1 VLDTAPEERSG
12 SDGRPTHHTAGPALD
27 LRRHVEVLRRH
38 WWIAAL
44 TFLVVLAAS
53 LGSLLVTGPVY
64 SAQAE
69 VLLRTQDSQQLFP
82 RTSDT
87 SPGALTRA
95 AGAELAY
102 AGSDEFRDVAAEA
115 AGGDDAVQVSNE
127 LGSDVLVFTADG
139 DDAEATAATAQAW
152 ADTYVEHR
160 HERDVTETA
169 RLRDLLVAERA
180 DADARRTEL
189 LEPVA
194 ALDAAIAREP
204 ESGELSSLLN
214 QQLALQRSLA
224 GELNPLEAD
233 IRRLDGQIAALD
245 LDLRVLEDPQAL
257 AVVTRAAEVP
267 DSRADGSL
275 TRSLVVGVLA
285 GLVLA
290 VAAVTLAERLRRS

>member
-1 VLDTAPEERSG
+1 
-12 SDGRPTHHTAGPALD
+12 
-27 LRRHVEVLRRH
+27 
-38 WWIAAL
+38 
-44 TFLVVLAAS
+44 
-53 LGSLLVTGPVY
+53 
-64 SAQAE
+64 
-69 VLLRTQDSQQLFP
+69 
-82 RTSDT
+82 
-87 SPGALTRA
+87 
-95 AGAELAY
+95 
-102 AGSDEFRDVAAEA
+102 
-115 AGGDDAVQVSNE
+115 
-127 LGSDVLVFTADG
+127 
-139 DDAEATAATAQAW
+139 
-152 ADTYVEHR
+152 
-160 HERDVTETA
+160 
-169 RLRDLLVAERA
+169 
-180 DADARRTEL
+180 L